1 MSLVEE
7 NLKQLP
13 RSIWIPTPSHTIYR
27 GSPTEIV
34 CEMSPSPL
42 QNKPL
47 RHQVRYLLKELEK
60 KRSLVIGLPDDVEDE
75 VFAGLFVYALLDVGI
90 ARPSWLA

>member
-1 MSLVEE
+1 MSPVEE

-27 GSPTEIV
+27 GTPAEMV
-34 CEMSPSPL
+34 CEMSPSRL
-42 QNKPL
+42 QSKPL
-47 RHQVRYLLKELEK
+47 RAQVRYLLKELEK
-60 KRSLVIGLPDDVEDE
+60 KRSLVIGLPDDVGDD

-90 ARPSWLA
+90 AQPAWLA